1 MKSPDE
7 SPSRMSV
14 PAVASAADPS
24 PDSPGADAD
33 NRGLHV
39 VTDTSPAPRSAPDEP
54 HDGPDGASP
63 RLHAV
68 ADAPVP
74 PRAARPAVSDLPDA
88 ALAAERLA
96 RCVLEIL
103 AGARDLD
110 QVSRWVNGEVFAG
123 LQKRVRIAA
132 RAREANGVRSQRPV
146 FRIGGVHVSEPAPGV
161 AEAVVV
167 VHGRARTR
175 SVAIRLETTGRRWRA
190 TALHVI

>member
-33 NRGLHV
+33 NRRLHV
-39 VTDTSPAPRSAPDEP
+39 VTDTSPAPRSAPGEP
-54 HDGPDGASP
+54 NDGPDGASP
-63 RLHAV
+63 RLRAV
-68 ADAPVP
+68 A
-74 PRAARPAVSDLPDA
+74 
-88 ALAAERLA
+88 AEGLA